1 MAKYTELVSNILKH
15 VGGKENINSTY
26 HCMTRLRFQLKNK
39 GLVEKELLEKVPGV
53 LGVMDAPQDYQVII
67 GPQVVDVYKE
77 VIAQTGLTEL
87 AAIDENLDAKKE
99 PLTFKSVFNKIIA
112 AFSAVFSPLIPVF
125 MIIGTANAI
134 AALIG
139 PVFFKLVAAD
149 SDIYNN
155 FYQLG
160 QAVLF
165 LMPVL
170 CAVTAAKHFKVN
182 PYISVVLA
190 GLLVYPGITSL
201 LSAEGGY
208 TVYGIVAKAANYSGQ
223 SLPVIVI
230 VWLQSYV
237 EKFVTKVI
245 PDALK
250 VIGIPALTVLILMP
264 VLLCLVGPASVWAGT
279 LLGNALLKLYDVAGP
294 LVTTFMAATS
304 PFGLALGL
312 TRPIFQIMRSIF
324 FQTGVEYIMMPFGMV
339 ITNFVTM
346 GLAVGYAIKSKD
358 KTKKQ
363 IGITGFVANSIGG
376 VSEPILFGILM
387 PNKKLYLPVLLGGG
401 AAGLLAGL
409 LKLGYYQF
417 GSSNFLSVL
426 GFISEANPRNFT
438 NGCICAA
445 VAFLVTM
452 LATIVMY
459 KEDEKEG

>member
-1 MAKYTELVSNILKH
+1 MAKYTELVKNVLEN
-15 VGGKENINSTY
+15 VGGMGNINSVY
-26 HCMTRLRFQLKNK
+26 HCMTRLRFQLKDK
-39 GLVEKELLEKVPGV
+39 GLVQKEKLEKIQGV
-53 LGVMDAPQDYQVII
+53 LGVMDAPQDYQVVI

-77 VIAQTGLTEL
+77 LIDQTGLTKQ
-87 AAIDENLDAKKE
+87 AAIDENLDAPKE
-99 PLTFKSVFNKIIA
+99 PLTFKSAFNKVIA

-139 PVFFKLVAAD
+139 PIFFKLVSAE

-155 FYQLG
+155 FYLLG

-170 CAVTAAKHFKVN
+170 CAVTAAKYFKVN

-190 GLLVYPGITSL
+190 GLLIYPGITSA
-201 LSAEGGY
+201 LSAEGGF
-208 TVYGIVAKAANYSGQ
+208 TVYGIMAKAANYSGQ

-237 EKFVTKVI
+237 EKYVTKLI

-264 VLLCLVGPASVWAGT
+264 VLLCAVGPATVWAGT
-279 LLGNALLKLYDVAGP
+279 LLGNALLKLYDVVGP
-294 LVTTFMAATS
+294 LVTTFMSATQ

-346 GLAVGYAIKSKD
+346 GLALGYAIKSKD
-358 KTKKQ
+358 KAKKQ
-363 IGITGFVANSIGG
+363 IGFTGFVANSIGG

-401 AAGLLAGL
+401 TAGLLAGI
-409 LKLGYYQF
+409 LKVGYYQF

-426 GFISEANPRNFT
+426 GFISEANPSNFVK
-438 NGCICAA
+438 GCICSA
-445 VAFLVTM
+445 VAFVVTM
-452 LATIVMY
+452 LATVILY